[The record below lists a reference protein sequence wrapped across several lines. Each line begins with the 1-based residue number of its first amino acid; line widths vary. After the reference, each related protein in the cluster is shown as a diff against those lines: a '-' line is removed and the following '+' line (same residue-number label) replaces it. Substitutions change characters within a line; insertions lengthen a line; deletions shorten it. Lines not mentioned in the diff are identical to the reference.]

1 MCNVVHMDSNI
12 KTTLK
17 LLVLLPKIRV
27 EHTSPLNQNITV
39 CDRIENSD
47 RTGTGPDFV
56 YKIPYRRAPRLA
68 CLGRVGRALIYIVCH
83 YSREQRYLAYKTGL
97 GSFWPEPDRI
107 TSQKK
112 LTGFDRIGPIDRI
125 CTGFLNFNT

>member
-68 CLGRVGRALIYIVCH
+68 CLGRVGRALIYISSIVKSVS
-83 YSREQRYLAYKTGL
+83 YEEFRKSG
-97 GSFWPEPDRI
+97 
-107 TSQKK
+107 KK
-112 LTGFDRIGPIDRI
+112 LEKVGTSGKKSFI
-125 CTGFLNFNT
+125 